1 MIEPNFLNILIGGES
16 CNIFKAFAD
25 FEANGIEFSEF
36 SEEQELNITFD
47 NSGNLVLTQV
57 VETIIEEQG
66 LELSATVDAR
76 AVFSPN

>member
-1 MIEPNFLNILIGGES
+1 M
-16 CNIFKAFAD
+16 
-25 FEANGIEFSEF
+25 EFSEF
-36 SEEQELNITFD
+36 SEEQELNIAFD